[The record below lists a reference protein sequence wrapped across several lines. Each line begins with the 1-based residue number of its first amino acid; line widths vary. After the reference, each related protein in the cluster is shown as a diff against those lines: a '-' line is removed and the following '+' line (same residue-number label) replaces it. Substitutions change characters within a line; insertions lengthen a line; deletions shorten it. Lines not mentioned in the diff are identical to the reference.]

1 MMTANQAPTCNK
13 QISLIGQWITVLKIM
28 TNFYPPF
35 PNIFY
40 QKKEIMKSYVQTSPL
55 HVFLKIFK
63 NLLCVSCHF
72 DSLSNVEFLFTFYA
86 SFEKETINNNIQCHC
101 PNVKRQHTLIGSGSK
116 SRQIEHCAGG
126 TLWINRKHY
135 NFLGPFMTMTNS
147 RLQKLS
153 GH

>member
-1 MMTANQAPTCNK
+1 
-13 QISLIGQWITVLKIM
+13 M

-55 HVFLKIFK
+55 HVFLADFK

-86 SFEKETINNNIQCHC
+86 SFEKETINNNIQYAT
-101 PNVKRQHTLIGSGSK
+101 VQM
-116 SRQIEHCAGG
+116 SRDNTH
-126 TLWINRKHY
+126 
-135 NFLGPFMTMTNS
+135 
-147 RLQKLS
+147 
-153 GH
+153 